1 MGAEATDMRGIE
13 KHIITIAVSV
23 ITALLVW
30 VGYSTQQTAVG
41 VAELRVEV
49 RAISAFQ
56 MEIND
61 RVHRLEDEH

>member
-1 MGAEATDMRGIE
+1 MGAEATDMRGLE
-13 KHIITIAVSV
+13 KHIITIAVSL

-49 RAISAFQ
+49 RQISNLQ
-56 MEIND
+56 LNINQ
-61 RVHRLEDEH
+61 RVHDLEADR

>member
-1 MGAEATDMRGIE
+1 VGAEATDMRGIE